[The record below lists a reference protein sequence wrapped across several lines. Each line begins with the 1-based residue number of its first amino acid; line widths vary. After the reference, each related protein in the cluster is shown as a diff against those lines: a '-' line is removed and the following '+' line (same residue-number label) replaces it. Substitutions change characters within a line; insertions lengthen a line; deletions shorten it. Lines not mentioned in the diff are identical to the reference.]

1 MSYALVIGETR
12 KRVLQ
17 EGTFD
22 PLYLC
27 AAMGLST
34 HMLLPEGEYDLLSGV
49 CDKVVLVSLQE
60 GDFLNP
66 LNLAGLV
73 KSVFHSFGE
82 ASLVLFPH
90 SFFGMS
96 AAPYLA
102 GHLGWP
108 VITDISG
115 FTEADNRS
123 LFVKSLYSEKIH
135 GYFCAGKSSGMVGT
149 VRKGAFPQPE
159 DRASETVIES
169 TLSIEPDTRRQ
180 FLEYSA
186 KQDEDVDISRAEI
199 LVSVGRGLQEMENI
213 PPFEELASLLSAVL
227 SCSRPV
233 VDKGWLP
240 TTRQVGTS
248 GKTVKPKVYLAFGI
262 SGAFQH
268 ISGMMDSEVIIAV
281 NKDPSAPIFQYAHYG
296 VQEDMHSLVK
306 QMTESLKS

>member
-12 KRVLQ
+12 KGVLQ

-27 AAMGLST
+27 TAIGLSASV
-34 HMLLPEGEYDLLSGV
+34 LLPEGDYPSLKGV
-49 CDKVVLVSLQE
+49 CEKIIPTSLQE

-66 LNLAGLV
+66 LNLSSLV
-73 KSVFHSFGE
+73 KSVCDSFGD

-102 GHLGWP
+102 GQLGWP

-115 FTEADNRS
+115 YAEAEDKRQ
-123 LFVKSLYSEKIH
+123 FIKSLYSEKIH
-135 GYFCAGKSSGMVGT
+135 GYFCTGENGRMVGT
-149 VRKGAFPQPE
+149 VRKGAFPHPE
-159 DRASETVIES
+159 ELTGETVVES
-169 TLSIEPDTRRQ
+169 ALSVEIDTRRT
-180 FLEYSA
+180 FLEYA
-186 KQDEDVDISRAEI
+186 EKLDEDVDISRADI
-199 LVSVGRGLQEMENI
+199 LVSVGRGLQEEENI
-213 PPFEELASLLSAVL
+213 PPFEELASLLGAVL

-262 SGAFQH
+262 AH
-268 ISGMMDSEVIIAV
+268 IWNDG
-281 NKDPSAPIFQYAHYG
+281 F
-296 VQEDMHSLVK
+296 
-306 QMTESLKS
+306 